1 MITKQ
6 YSDYSTSFQMTL
18 SQDKTCRQIQCR
30 NVSTTNTTKKSKEP
44 RFVPYEPYKA
54 AVNPLVC
61 QNSNRRQPKLERNN
75 FKTVSEENKTEP
87 DSNMKDEIINIQSS
101 AASEIGDPDDN
112 NVLSEVNNIES
123 NDTLASELENSKRLL
138 AETTK
143 KYEESEKQLQ
153 IQIQVR
159 SINPRN
165 SLFSLLCF
173 FLESLFSL
181 FLTFLL
187 FR

>member
-54 AVNPLVC
+54 AVNPLVY

-87 DSNMKDEIINIQSS
+87 DSNMKDEIINTQSS
-101 AASEIGDPDDN
+101 AASEFGDPDDN

-123 NDTLASELENSKRLL
+123 NETLASELENSKRLL

-165 SLFSLLCF
+165 SLFLLWWCVI
-173 FLESLFSL
+173 S
-181 FLTFLL
+181 
-187 FR
+187 

>member
-1 MITKQ
+1 MTTKQ

-18 SQDKTCRQIQCR
+18 SQDKTCRQIQCS
-30 NVSTTNTTKKSKEP
+30 NVSTTNATKKSKEP

-54 AVNPLVC
+54 AVNPLVY

-75 FKTVSEENKTEP
+75 FKTICEDNKTEP
-87 DSNMKDEIINIQSS
+87 DSNVKDENINPQIS
-101 AASEIGDPDDN
+101 AASEFGDPDEN
-112 NVLSEVNNIES
+112 NVLSEINNNES
-123 NDTLASELENSKRLL
+123 NETLALELENSKRLL

-159 SINPRN
+159 SNDPETHFFGMVRIY
-165 SLFSLLCF
+165 LHHFSNNYF
-173 FLESLFSL
+173 FYF
-181 FLTFLL
+181 
-187 FR
+187 